1 MFRSFNINFNMTKET
16 QCVIIPILGIFTYIN
31 EQPCNENKSYQ
42 LKIMIIFEFLPNNR
56 NTLIKQKK

>member
-1 MFRSFNINFNMTKET
+1 MTKET

-56 NTLIKQKK
+56 NTPIKQKK